1 MVKNIV
7 HVIIGLNVG
16 GAELM
21 LKRLVLHSQ
30 AKGEFKHEVIS
41 LTDLGVIGQQLEA
54 QGISVYTLGMTSALS
69 LPVIYF
75 RLRKLLRKIK
85 PDVVQTW
92 MYHADFIGGLAA
104 KNIGTK
110 KIIWGIRTTDVT
122 LGASKLTVFLRSIC
136 AKLSYTVP
144 TNIVCAAHI
153 SRDVHI
159 SVGYDPKKMV
169 VIPNGFELNKLQA
182 TELDRTAL
190 RKELMISDDEIVIGS
205 VGRFNQIKNQ
215 QLFVD
220 VAALLAKT
228 NPKLKF
234 MLVGRDNT
242 TGNKELMGWIKN
254 YNLSDKFLLLGQRS
268 DVPICL
274 KAMDIFCLH
283 SKTEGFPNVLGEAV
297 LLGKSVISTNVGDVK
312 YLIPPD
318 FVVDSTASSL
328 SEKINML
335 INSKDY
341 LNFKKLNTKC
351 IEFSEKYNLKKCVLK
366 YENLYLDE

>member
-1 MVKNIV
+1 MKKVI
-7 HVIIGLNVG
+7 HIIIGLNVG

-30 AKGEFKHEVIS
+30 AKGEFNHEVIS

-54 QGISVYTLGMTSALS
+54 QGISVYTLGMTSVLS
-69 LPVIYF
+69 LPVVYF
-75 RLRKLLRKIK
+75 RLKKLLKKIK

-104 KNIGTK
+104 KSIGIK

-136 AKLSYTVP
+136 AKLSYAVP
-144 TNIVCAAHI
+144 TNIVCAAHV

-242 TGNKELMGWIKN
+242 ADNKELMGWIES
-254 YNLSDKFLLLGQRS
+254 YNLTDRFLLLGQRS
-268 DVPICL
+268 DVPVCL

-283 SKTEGFPNVLGEAV
+283 SKTEGFPNVLAEAI
-297 LLGKSVISTNVGDVK
+297 LLGKYVLSTDVGDVT
-312 YLIPPD
+312 YLIARD
-318 FVVDSTASSL
+318 FIVDPL
-328 SEKINML
+328 KINF
-335 INSKDY
+335 SKRVNLALSSNEY
-341 LNFKKLNTKC
+341 LDKEAL
-351 IEFSEKYNLKKCVLK
+351 NLKALSFSKNYSIESCILK
-366 YENLYLDE
+366 FEKLYI

>member
-1 MVKNIV
+1 MIKIV

-30 AKGEFKHEVIS
+30 AKGGFKHEVVS
-41 LTDLGVIGQQLEA
+41 LTDLGVIGQQLEG
-54 QGISVYTLGMTSALS
+54 QGVPVYALGMTSVLS
-69 LPVIYF
+69 LPIVYF
-75 RLRKLLRKIK
+75 RLKKLLRKIQ

-104 KNIGTK
+104 KSIGIK
-110 KIIWGIRTTDVT
+110 KIIWGIRTTDVSA
-122 LGASKLTVFLRSIC
+122 GRSKATVALRKIC
-136 AKLSYTVP
+136 AWLSYSVP
-144 TNIVCAAHI
+144 TKIVCAAEA
-153 SRDVHI
+153 SRIVHEM
-159 SVGYDPKKMV
+159 VGYDPAKMI

-190 RKELMISDDEIVIGS
+190 RKKLMISDDEIVIGS

-215 QLFVD
+215 KLFVD

-242 TGNKELMGWIKN
+242 ADNKELMGWIES
-254 YNLSDKFLLLGQRS
+254 YNLSDKFFLLGQRS
-268 DVPICL
+268 DVPVCL

-283 SKTEGFPNVLGEAV
+283 SKTEGFPNALAEAMAANLACV
-297 LLGKSVISTNVGDVK
+297 SVDVGDCN
-312 YLIPPD
+312 YLLQSEFCVPNSAIEL
-318 FVVDSTASSL
+318 SRALYKLTQNRLL
-328 SEKINML
+328 SEQERQKNLVRVQSFSMDNYYKKIQQF
-335 INSKDY
+335 Y
-341 LNFKKLNTKC
+341 LC
-351 IEFSEKYNLKKCVLK
+351 
-366 YENLYLDE
+366 

>member
-1 MVKNIV
+1 MKVV
-7 HVIIGLNVG
+7 HIIIGLNVG

-30 AKGEFKHEVIS
+30 AKGEFKHEVVS
-41 LTDLGVIGQQLEA
+41 LTDLGVIGQQLED
-54 QGISVYTLGMTSALS
+54 QGIAVYTLGMTSALS

-283 SKTEGFPNVLGEAV
+283 SKTEGFPNALAEAMAIGLPCV
-297 LLGKSVISTNVGDVK
+297 ATDVGDCR
-312 YLIPPD
+312 YLLESN
-318 FVVDSTASSL
+318 FCVDNNINSLKLGLSNLFSNKNLML
-328 SEKINML
+328 SEAKKNIEKIKEFNM
-335 INSKDY
+335 D
-341 LNFKKLNTKC
+341 
-351 IEFSEKYNLKKCVLK
+351 KYSLKV
-366 YENLYLDE
+366 NGLYLQ